1 MVICDL
7 LKKLKPFEHKK
18 TNQYFL
24 YSEVNLC
31 TYIISTTSS
40 VYNPNALLEYI
51 IKNCM

>member
-18 TNQYFL
+18 KLINIF